1 MEITYLSIYKI
12 IFMTE
17 LLIAETMFVWRFP
30 KRNKFVLRVLLSLL
44 VCYAV
49 AIFYPLIGTYTWF
62 SSSAMFLIL
71 FTVTILGLFFCFK
84 TPFMNMLF
92 IAVIAYTV
100 QHFSYEI
107 FNLINITLLN
117 GEAFTSKAYGSD
129 AVSLDGLWGVNGLG
143 AIGFVIYLFVYV
155 CVYLLSNVV
164 LKKRVGQSTNLKF
177 KHISIIIFT
186 IFVLIVNVVL
196 SAAAQYAPKSNHIIH
211 EIIPCAYNVL
221 CCLTIFYIQMSMVK
235 TKDVEREM
243 EVLAELFNQYQKHYK
258 IQAES
263 ITLINQKCH
272 DFKHQIR
279 TFASRQGIADEEAT
293 KELQN
298 LISIYDT
305 NIKTGNDALDI
316 ILTEKN
322 LLCHENGITLT
333 CMADG
338 ESVSFMSNGEVY
350 ALFGNILD
358 NAIEAVSKV
367 TDDKKRCINF
377 HLTKR
382 DNLIV
387 IRTDNYYVGELNLD
401 TSGLPKTTK
410 GDENYHGYGMRSIQA
425 LAEKYEGFLHV
436 TTNDNIF
443 CLSIVIPDNFTK

>member
-1 MEITYLSIYKI
+1 MTYLSVYKI

-30 KRNKFVLRVLLSLL
+30 KRNKFALRVLLSLL

-49 AIFYPLIGTYTWF
+49 AVFYPLIGTYSWF

-71 FTVTILGLFFCFK
+71 FAVTIPGLFFCFK
-84 TPFMNMLF
+84 TPLMNMLF

-107 FNLINITLLN
+107 FNLINIILLN
-117 GEAFTSKAYGSD
+117 GEAFTSRAYGSD
-129 AVSLDGLWGVNGLG
+129 AISLDDLWGTNGLG

-155 CVYLLSNVV
+155 AVYFSSDIV

-177 KHISIIIFT
+177 KHTSIVIFAV
-186 IFVLIVNVVL
+186 FVLIVNVVI
-196 SAAAQYAPKSNHIIH
+196 SAVSQYAPAPEHIIH
-211 EIIPCAYNVL
+211 KIIPGVYNVL

-322 LLCHENGITLT
+322 LLCHKNGITLT
-333 CMADG
+333 CMAEGDC
-338 ESVSFMSNGEVY
+338 VSFMSNGEVY

-358 NAIEAVSKV
+358 NAIEAVSKIS
-367 TDDKKRCINF
+367 DDKKRCINL
-377 HLTKR
+377 HLTRR
-382 DNLIV
+382 DDLIV
-387 IRTDNYYVGELNLD
+387 IRTDNYFVGKLNLD
-401 TSGLPKTTK
+401 ADGLPRTTK
-410 GDENYHGYGMRSIQA
+410 GDENYHGFGMRSIQA
-425 LAEKYEGFLHV
+425 LVHKYEGFLYV
-436 TTNDNIF
+436 TAEENVF
-443 CLSIVIPDNFTK
+443 CLSIVIPDNFS